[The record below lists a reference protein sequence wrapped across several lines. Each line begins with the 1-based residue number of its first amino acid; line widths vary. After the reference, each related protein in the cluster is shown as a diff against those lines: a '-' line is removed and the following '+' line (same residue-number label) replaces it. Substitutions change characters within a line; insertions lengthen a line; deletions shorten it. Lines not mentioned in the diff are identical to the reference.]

1 MRAVMITRHMP
12 TLLVVG
18 IISLGA
24 QTAFGAGGDGGYATS
39 TKKPA
44 GYNEAVALIAA
55 EKYQEA
61 IPSLQSAV
69 KLATTDADIQNLLG
83 FTHRKTGKLDAAASY
98 YKRALEINPK
108 HKGVLEYQ
116 DELFLMLGNKDAA
129 ADNLAKLDKICWMG
143 CREYDDL
150 KQAIAKSK

>member
-1 MRAVMITRHMP
+1 MITRHMP

-24 QTAFGAGGDGGYATS
+24 QTAFGAGGHGGYATS
-39 TKKPA
+39 AKKPA
-44 GYNEAVALIAA
+44 GYDEAVALIAA

-61 IPSLQSAV
+61 IPPLQSAE

-98 YKRALEINPK
+98 YKRALGINPK
-108 HKGVLEYQ
+108 HKGALEYEG
-116 DELFLMLGNKDAA
+116 ELFLMRGDKVAA
-129 ADNLAKLDKICWMG
+129 HANLAKLDKICWLG
-143 CREYDDL
+143 CSEYDDL
-150 KQAIAKSK
+150 KKAIYDSQ

>member
-1 MRAVMITRHMP
+1 MITQNMP
-12 TLLVVG
+12 KFLVVV
-18 IISLGA
+18 IILLGA
-24 QTAFGAGGDGGYATS
+24 QTAFGAGGEGGYATS

-61 IPSLQSAV
+61 ILSLKSAV

-83 FTHRKTGKLDAAASY
+83 FAHRKTDKLDAAASY

-108 HKGVLEYQ
+108 HKGALEYQ
-116 DELFLMLGNKDAA
+116 GELFLMLGDKDAA
-129 ADNLAKLDKICWMG
+129 ADNLAKLDKICWLG
-143 CREYDDL
+143 CSEYDDL